1 MALTKGTNSYVTVD
15 EANSYFAD
23 RIDVAA
29 WTDGSDTQKGQSLV
43 TATSILDSFEWNGV
57 AVSDSQSLAFPR
69 EGSYFDPRLGMDMSL
84 QHNSAV
90 NRINT
95 ATYELA
101 YHLLNNDGLLDQTGS
116 VADLQIGNIKL
127 DKVRKPDTLPSH
139 VRALI
144 RPLLVNRGASM
155 WWRAN

>member
-29 WTDGSDTQKGQSLV
+29 WTDGSDTQKGQSLI
-43 TATSILDSFEWNGV
+43 TATFILDSFEWTGV

-144 RPLLVNRGASM
+144 RPLLVNRGSST